1 MADLLTV
8 GTNVVPMRKIPT
20 DLMTLSK
27 LAEKYNFSYDYLYK
41 ITKRT
46 NELPYYDA
54 GGIRVSEKV
63 FTDWLDSKFI
73 ERQEA

>member
-1 MADLLTV
+1 MVGKLAT
-8 GTNVVPMRKIPT
+8 GTNVVPMRKIPM
-20 DLMTLSK
+20 DLMTLHEI
-27 LAEKYNFSYDYLYK
+27 AEKYNFTYQYLYK

-73 ERQEA
+73 KRKEA